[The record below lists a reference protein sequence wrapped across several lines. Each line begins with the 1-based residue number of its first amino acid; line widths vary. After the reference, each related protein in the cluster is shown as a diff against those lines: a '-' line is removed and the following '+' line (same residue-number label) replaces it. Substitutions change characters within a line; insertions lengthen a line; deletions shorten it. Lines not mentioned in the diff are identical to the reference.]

1 MGNIK
6 NENIYI
12 DIEEDDWKSAFSKTF
27 QNLVLTTDT
36 SYLKLAS
43 AIGVD
48 IKTIDNY
55 MKGKNIPNAFTL
67 LKIARYFN
75 VSVDFLVTGIE
86 VNARYSAE
94 TLRELANLIA
104 NFDIK
109 LNYPDNINKN
119 YESVSITV
127 SDPILAPVITEL
139 CMAHEKDFKEH
150 AEKIASSYGNMK
162 VFDQHLVDYQTFCNM
177 IEDRFLYDGLEEE
190 IEACGMIG
198 EIYDEIEERKV
209 QWANMSE
216 SDREEWWKN
225 WLEEHGRI
233 N

>member
-1 MGNIK
+1 MDKIK
-6 NENIYI
+6 NKPLYVNI
-12 DIEEDDWKSAFSKTF
+12 DEEEWKSSFSKTLK
-27 QNLVLTTDT
+27 NLALTNNV

-48 IKTIDNY
+48 IKTLDNY

-67 LKIARYFN
+67 LKIAKYFD
-75 VSVDFLVTGIE
+75 VSIDFLVTGIE
-86 VNARYSAE
+86 VNAKYSAE
-94 TLRELANLIA
+94 TLRELTNLIA
-104 NFDIK
+104 NFDVK

-127 SDPILAPVITEL
+127 SDPVLAPVITEL
-139 CMAHEKDFKEH
+139 CMTHEKDFKEH

-198 EIYDEIEERKV
+198 EIYDEIEERKAK
-209 QWANMSE
+209 WAAMSIPE
-216 SDREEWWKN
+216 REEWWKN
-225 WLEEHGRI
+225 WLKEHGRI

>member
-1 MGNIK
+1 MDKTKKECLSINI
-6 NENIYI
+6 NE
-12 DIEEDDWKSAFSKTF
+12 EKWKASFSK
-27 QNLVLTTDT
+27 NLKNLALTNDV

-43 AIGVD
+43 AIDVD
-48 IKTIDNY
+48 IKTLDNY
-55 MKGKNIPNAFTL
+55 MKGKNIPNALTL
-67 LKIARYFN
+67 LKIAKYFD
-75 VSVDFLVTGIE
+75 VSIDFLVTGIQSDCQ
-86 VNARYSAE
+86 YSAE
-94 TLRELANLIA
+94 TLRELTNLIA

-127 SDPILAPVITEL
+127 SDPVLAPVITEL
-139 CMAHEKDFKEH
+139 CMTHEKDFKEH

-190 IEACGMIG
+190 IEACGLIA
-198 EIYDEIEERKV
+198 EIDEEIEERKV
-209 QWANMSE
+209 QWASMSID
-216 SDREEWWKN
+216 DREEWWKN

>member
-1 MGNIK
+1 MDKIK
-6 NENIYI
+6 NERLYVN
-12 DIEEDDWKSAFSKTF
+12 IEEEEWKTAFAK
-27 QNLVLTTDT
+27 NLKNLILTTDT

-48 IKTIDNY
+48 IKTLDNY
-55 MKGKNIPNAFTL
+55 TKGKNIPNAFTL
-67 LKIARYFN
+67 LKIAKYFD
-75 VSVDFLVTGIE
+75 VSVDYLVTA
-86 VNARYSAE
+86 VQSDYKYSAG
-94 TLRELANLIA
+94 TLRELTNLIA

-139 CMAHEKDFKEH
+139 CMTHEADFKEH
-150 AEKIASSYGNMK
+150 ADKITSAYGNMK
-162 VFDQHLVDYQTFCNM
+162 VFEQHLVDYKTFCNM

-190 IEACGMIG
+190 IEACGLIG

-209 QWANMSE
+209 KWSTMSIPE
-216 SDREEWWKN
+216 REKWWKN
-225 WLEEHGRI
+225 WLKEHGRI